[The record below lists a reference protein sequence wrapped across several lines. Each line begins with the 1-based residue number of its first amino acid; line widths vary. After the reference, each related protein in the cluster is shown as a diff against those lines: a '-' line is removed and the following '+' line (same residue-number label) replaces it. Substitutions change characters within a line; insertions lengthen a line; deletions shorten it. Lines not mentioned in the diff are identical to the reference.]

1 MRHLPKQS
9 HDPNLLVGLDT
20 SDDAGAYQV
29 TEDLALIQTVDY
41 FTPVV
46 DDPYMFGQI
55 AAANALSDV
64 YAMGG
69 KPTTVMNI
77 VGFPITQLPHEVL
90 ADILRGAADKT
101 KEAGAV
107 IVGGHS
113 IDDQEPKFGLSV
125 TGLAH
130 PKRIFK
136 NVGAKAG
143 DQLILT
149 KPIGVGILTT
159 GIKRAAVTDE
169 QERAVTDTMAELNK
183 VAASQLE
190 CLHPNAVTDVTGF
203 GLLGHSFEMARGSN
217 VTFKLDYQS
226 IPMLDG
232 TIQLAKEGIIPGG
245 SKANVR
251 WLKDS
256 VQYDQSLTEVE
267 QHILCDA
274 ITSGGLL
281 ISMPENE
288 ATEYIQR
295 MNQAG
300 KTATIIGQVIER
312 QSVPIIVKNKVALQD

>member
-1 MRHLPKQS
+1 MLRHLPKQN

-20 SDDAGAYQV
+20 SDDAGAYRL
-29 TEDLALIQTVDY
+29 TDDLAMIQTVDY

-77 VGFPITQLPHEVL
+77 VGFPIKTLPPEVL

-101 KEAGAV
+101 KEAGAI

-130 PKRIFK
+130 PNRIFK
-136 NVGAKAG
+136 NVGAKPG
-143 DQLILT
+143 DMLVLT

-159 GIKRAAVTDE
+159 GIKREAVTAEQEKAVTETMALLNKQAAEKLEGLHPHAVTDI
-169 QERAVTDTMAELNK
+169 
-183 VAASQLE
+183 
-190 CLHPNAVTDVTGF
+190 TGF
-203 GLLGHSFEMARGSN
+203 GLLGHSYEMAKGSD
-217 VTFKLDYQS
+217 VTFELDLS
-226 IPMLDG
+226 TIPMLDG
-232 TIQLAKEGIIPGG
+232 TRELAEKGIVPGG
-245 SKANVR
+245 SKANER
-251 WLKDS
+251 WLEGCVAYAENVTD
-256 VQYDQSLTEVE
+256 VE
-267 QHILCDA
+267 KSILCDA

-281 ISMPENE
+281 ISLPHDE
-288 ATEYIQR
+288 ATAYVEA
-295 MNQAG
+295 MNSTGAH
-300 KTATIIGQVIER
+300 ATIIGTVTEKKDK
-312 QSVPIIVKNKVALQD
+312 PIVVK

>member
-1 MRHLPKQS
+1 MRHLPKQT

-20 SDDAGAYQV
+20 SDDAGAYRL
-29 TEDLALIQTVDY
+29 TDDLAMIQTVDY

-46 DDPYMFGQI
+46 DDAYMFGQI

-77 VGFPITQLPHEVL
+77 VGFPIKKLPPEVL

-101 KEAGAV
+101 KEAGAI

-130 PKRIFK
+130 PDRIFK
-136 NVGAKAG
+136 NVGATPG
-143 DQLILT
+143 DTLVLT

-159 GIKRAAVTDE
+159 GIKRGVVTTE
-169 QERAVTDTMAELNK
+169 QEKAVTDTMALLNK
-183 VAASQLE
+183 QAAEL
-190 CLHPNAVTDVTGF
+190 LDNFHPNAVTDVTGF
-203 GLLGHSFEMARGSN
+203 GLLGHSYEMAKGSDVSFELSVN
-217 VTFKLDYQS
+217 A

-232 TIQLAKEGIIPGG
+232 TRELAEKGIVPGG
-245 SKANVR
+245 SKANEK
-251 WLKDS
+251 WLKGCACYAD
-256 VQYDQSLTEVE
+256 DITDVE
-267 QHILCDA
+267 ISILCDA

-281 ISMPENE
+281 ISLPEEE
-288 ATEYIQR
+288 ATQYIKAMQ
-295 MNQAG
+295 NAG
-300 KTATIIGQVIER
+300 AFATIIG
-312 QSVPIIVKNKVALQD
+312 SVTKKQDKSIIVNR